1 MMIAFLAAASLAA
14 APLDAPHAAVLSV
27 LSTSDDAVG
36 CDAGQRRSLA
46 ANASIRTLGRAG
58 GDDVV
63 LAAVYGS
70 CICGAQNCPYYAIR
84 LTPGKPR
91 VLLSAFGIDARTAGA
106 ATPLPGL
113 VIAAHDS
120 AMIAYET
127 TYAYRNGEYVATAGA
142 RVRQSD
148 RARKTDVP
156 VRFAA
161 GASSAQLHGTVST
174 GWYDIYTFDAVKGQR
189 LAIDGVRSKANLT
202 VVLLG
207 PGNAQPVTLRP
218 GVPTPLPQS
227 GTYRL
232 QIDNDS
238 LDGDLPYA
246 LTLTIR

>member
-1 MMIAFLAAASLAA
+1 MMIALLAAAALAA
-14 APLDAPHAAVLSV
+14 TPLDAPHAAVLSV
-27 LSTSDDAVG
+27 LSTGYDAAG
-36 CDAGQRRSLA
+36 CDAAQRRSLA
-46 ANASIRTLGRAG
+46 ANASIRKLGRAG

-91 VLLSAFGIDARTAGA
+91 VLLSAFGIDARTTGV

-113 VIAAHDS
+113 VILAHDS
-120 AMIAYET
+120 AMVADET
-127 TYAYRNGEYVATAGA
+127 TYAYRDGEYVATASA
-142 RVRQSD
+142 RVRQND
-148 RARKTDVP
+148 HARKTDVP

-174 GWYDIYTFDAVKGQR
+174 GWYDVYTFDAAKGQR
-189 LAIDGVRSKANLT
+189 LAIDRVRSKAKLT
-202 VVLLG
+202 VVLVG
-207 PGNAQPVTLRP
+207 PGSAQPVTLRP
-218 GVPTPLPQS
+218 GVLTPLPQS

-238 LDGDLPYA
+238 EDDVRYA
-246 LTLTIR
+246 LSLVIR